1 MSILRLGLTAVGIL
15 LAVSGAGAQSAFA
28 RSATADPP
36 KLGEGG
42 GLDVSRLPID
52 LGRIQRKLQASSIRE
67 ERRGLD
73 LHYVVEVY
81 GRAPA
86 IVFFGPK
93 DDMLHGPVP
102 GTAPTHRDMIEHVTP
117 REYRTP
123 AADLGALARW
133 LAERASK

>member
-15 LAVSGAGAQSAFA
+15 LAVSGAGAQEAV
-28 RSATADPP
+28 
-36 KLGEGG
+36 
-42 GLDVSRLPID
+42 DVSRLPID
-52 LGRIQRKLQASSIRE
+52 LGRIQRKLQASSTRE

-73 LHYVVEVY
+73 LHYVIEVY

-93 DDMLHGPVP
+93 DNMLHGPVP

-117 REYRTP
+117 REYRAP
-123 AADLGALARW
+123 VADLSALARW
-133 LAERASK
+133 LADRASK